1 MRASAMSPTI
11 VADLIIFFPRAA
23 GVCVCAWKSE
33 HLTTTGQISKK
44 TLCPLMENNKK
55 QPETLFDM
63 GNFLIFLVLH
73 PQL

>member
-1 MRASAMSPTI
+1 MSPTI

-44 TLCPLMENNKK
+44 NFVPPDGEQQKTA
-55 QPETLFDM
+55 
-63 GNFLIFLVLH
+63 GNPV
-73 PQL
+73 